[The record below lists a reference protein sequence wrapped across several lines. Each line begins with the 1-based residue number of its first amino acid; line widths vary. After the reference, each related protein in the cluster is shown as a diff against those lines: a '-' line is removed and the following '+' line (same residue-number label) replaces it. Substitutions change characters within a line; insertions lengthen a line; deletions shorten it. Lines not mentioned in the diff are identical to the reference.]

1 MADSIEKLLEGNRQ
15 WVKET
20 LKLKPDFFKK
30 LAPSQKPEFLWIGCA
45 DSRVPA
51 TEITGTNPG
60 SIFVHRNIANMVI
73 HTDSNCLSV
82 VYYAVKVLKVK
93 HIIVCG
99 HYGCGGIAAAVS
111 NERIGFIDNW
121 VLHIKDV
128 YRLYAKKL
136 DAIADLQERANRLV
150 ELNVKEQVHNL
161 SKISFIQKEWDKGE
175 FPYIHGWVYKLTDG
189 YIKDLNITVNSA
201 NKMMDVFQYK
211 PS

>member
-1 MADSIEKLLEGNRQ
+1 MAESIKKLIEGNKQ
-15 WVKET
+15 WVKDTIER
-20 LKLKPDFFKK
+20 KPDFFKN
-30 LAPSQKPEFLWIGCA
+30 LAPSQRPEFLWIGCA

-51 TEITGTNPG
+51 TEITGTTPG

-99 HYGCGGIAAAVS
+99 HYGCGGVNAAVS
-111 NERIGFIDNW
+111 NTRIGFIDNW
-121 VLHIKDV
+121 ILHIKDV
-128 YRLYAKKL
+128 YRLYAKEL
-136 DAIADLQERANRLV
+136 DAIEDPEVRANRLV

-175 FPYIHGWVYKLTDG
+175 YPYIHGWVYKLSDG
-189 YIKDLNITVNSA
+189 LIKDLNISINSA
-201 NKMMDVFQYK
+201 DKMMDVFQYK
-211 PS
+211 P